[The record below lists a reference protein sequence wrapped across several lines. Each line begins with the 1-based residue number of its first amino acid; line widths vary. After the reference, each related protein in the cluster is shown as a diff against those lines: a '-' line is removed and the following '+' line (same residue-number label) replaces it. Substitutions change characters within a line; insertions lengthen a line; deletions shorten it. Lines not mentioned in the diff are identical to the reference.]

1 VSEGDDDPLIRK
13 AIQRQF
19 VLWAYPEVQHSA
31 LCLGKQFDDDVEA
44 LLHSLEDARQEFI
57 CVLKSFSKSE
67 IELAAGLN
75 GATLD
80 VEREDQLAQAKK
92 IALSKLCQYDRE
104 MLIAI
109 GAYPDM
115 LPDYDYWG
123 MRDRIGVEEFV
134 WLSIG
139 LEPDENLKKYFEQS
153 SSRLGNKNAR
163 LRKEAQRRRDLLTA
177 ANNLRDQRNS
187 IRTDVAKEWLDQ
199 VQLAVPEAFRGALL
213 KAWERL
219 NTKDAVPVVTT
230 PNEDDKKPEPR
241 ELRSIAK
248 ILTAIAIEEYG
259 YDPRA
264 ARSPI
269 PGEIEGISDKHGLS
283 VSKETV
289 LKYLRIG
296 AKLIEGE

>member
-1 VSEGDDDPLIRK
+1 MSEGHNDPLIRK

-44 LLHSLEDARQEFI
+44 LLHSLEDARQVFI
-57 CVLKSFSKSE
+57 CVLKSFARSE

-123 MRDRIGVEEFV
+123 MRDRISVEEFV

-219 NTKDAVPVVTT
+219 NAKDAVTVVTT
-230 PNEDDKKPEPR
+230 PNEDDRKPEPR
-241 ELRSIAK
+241 EMRSIAK
-248 ILTAIAIEEYG
+248 LLTAIAIEEYG
-259 YDPRA
+259 YDPRS

-289 LKYLRIG
+289 LKYLRMG
-296 AKLIEGE
+296 AKLIERD